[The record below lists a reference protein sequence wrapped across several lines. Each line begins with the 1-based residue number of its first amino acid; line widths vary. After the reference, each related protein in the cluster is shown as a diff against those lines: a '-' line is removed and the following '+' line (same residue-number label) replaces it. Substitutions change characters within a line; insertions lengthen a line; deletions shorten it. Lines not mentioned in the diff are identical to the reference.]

1 MIAHQL
7 TDCKQAYLM
16 DSAESSTTTS
26 SGDEFD
32 LRQLPLKSSHP
43 TTQPL
48 NRHKMALDDAS
59 PQGGISPS
67 NNAPSNPSSAS
78 PASNNLRLPD
88 YSGLTIKKELMHRP
102 DLFTLYFGF
111 LGDRMWKASAAAKVA
126 DRLQG
131 TWVLTGRGATQEE
144 TDAFTMHS
152 TRSLYYS
159 RIGIPLSTFVG
170 GLFMYRGFARLMPHE
185 TAIGRFR
192 KLKTMLQLNRTE
204 VMRGMSG
211 SAFKLLFIGC
221 TGGMISAIFGTYVDV
236 KGLVTD
242 PRLQQWSQDTKD
254 TSEEGVRKRRTFL
267 AMNNAQAVRNANQFV
282 NKLVNND
289 FSSGGFGDPAP
300 EQYNYDEP
308 VQSESVSQPQQ
319 IPATPSSRP
328 AYGWSRQ
335 QQPPPK
341 SQSSGDFFGDDDDA
355 SPTAAE
361 YRNTNPDGSPMS
373 SWDRVRAQTAA
384 STPQKPA
391 RQSPT
396 AWSPPQNQS
405 ESADMGPVGAR
416 DKYDYDRRRE
426 REQAQADF
434 DQMMEN
440 ERKGSDGPTRGGW
453 GS

>member
-1 MIAHQL
+1 
-7 TDCKQAYLM
+7 
-16 DSAESSTTTS
+16 
-26 SGDEFD
+26 
-32 LRQLPLKSSHP
+32 
-43 TTQPL
+43 
-48 NRHKMALDDAS
+48 
-59 PQGGISPS
+59 
-67 NNAPSNPSSAS
+67 
-78 PASNNLRLPD
+78 
-88 YSGLTIKKELMHRP
+88 MHRP

-111 LGDRMWKASAAAKVA
+111 LGERGWRASAAERIA
-126 DRLQG
+126 DRLRG
-131 TWVLTGRGATQEE
+131 TWVLTGRNATQDE

-152 TRSLYYS
+152 TRSMYYS
-159 RIGIPLSTFVG
+159 RMGLPISTFVG
-170 GLFMYRGFARLMPHE
+170 GLVMYSRLARRMPDE
-185 TAIGRFR
+185 NAIGRFK
-192 KLKTMLQLNRTE
+192 KLSTMFRINRTE
-204 VMRGMSG
+204 FTAGLSRT
-211 SAFKLLFIGC
+211 AFRLLFIGC
-221 TGGMISAIFGTYVDV
+221 AGGMISSIFGTYVDV

-254 TSEEGVRKRRTFL
+254 TSEESVRKRKHLLGTNH
-267 AMNNAQAVRNANQFV
+267 AESVRLTNQWV
-282 NKLVNND
+282 SKMINND

-300 EQYNYDEP
+300 EQYNYNYEEP
-308 VQSESVSQPQQ
+308 IQSEPASEPQQ
-319 IPATPSSRP
+319 TSATPSPRP

-335 QQPPPK
+335 QQVPPK
-341 SQSSGDFFGDDDDA
+341 PQSSGDFFGDDDDA

-396 AWSPPQNQS
+396 AWSPSQDQS
-405 ESADMGPVGAR
+405 ETGDTGPVGAR